1 MKKGRRDN
9 QCRIATCF
17 CQRNNEMKN
26 NDCLRI
32 HNLIKKL
39 TITLFIIFPMICS
52 AQKKELLIIGTMHT
66 VPNIVKNAY
75 RPLLKYAIDYAPEAI
90 YVEYIQARDTIS
102 LKNHTPQFLRQS
114 DSIQRECSIDEV
126 SFRLLRKK
134 KLTELNNEEYH
145 LLAMSYLAQRDKANY
160 SYYNYLAT
168 YGIEGCKEPKKNESE
183 DLSFK
188 LAIRMGITELYSIDN
203 HQTDKLYYEAWDK
216 AITDGKINGNTNILN
231 ELIKTN
237 NKQRILPSFFGNLGK
252 YTNRTEVLQRYYL
265 MNSFRF
271 APYVNEYTQAVAKYW
286 DERNLQIALN
296 ISEQIKEKPYIKN
309 ILIVGAGHVIS
320 LQKALN
326 VIYPDLQ
333 VKLMSE

>member
-9 QCRIATCF
+9 RCRIATCI

-90 YVEYIQARDTIS
+90 YVEYIQTRDTIS
-102 LKNHTPQFLRQS
+102 LKNHTPQFLHQS

-145 LLAMSYLAQRDKANY
+145 LLAISYLAQRDKANY
-160 SYYNYLAT
+160 S
-168 YGIEGCKEPKKNESE
+168 
-183 DLSFK
+183 
-188 LAIRMGITELYSIDN
+188 
-203 HQTDKLYYEAWDK
+203 
-216 AITDGKINGNTNILN
+216 
-231 ELIKTN
+231 
-237 NKQRILPSFFGNLGK
+237 
-252 YTNRTEVLQRYYL
+252 
-265 MNSFRF
+265 
-271 APYVNEYTQAVAKYW
+271 
-286 DERNLQIALN
+286 
-296 ISEQIKEKPYIKN
+296 
-309 ILIVGAGHVIS
+309 
-320 LQKALN
+320 
-326 VIYPDLQ
+326 
-333 VKLMSE
+333 

>member
-102 LKNHTPQFLRQS
+102 LKNHTRVNGMAFTLSLAALQTGSQTVGVPQVGLCNFQQS
-114 DSIQRECSIDEV
+114 
-126 SFRLLRKK
+126 
-134 KLTELNNEEYH
+134 T
-145 LLAMSYLAQRDKANY
+145 
-160 SYYNYLAT
+160 
-168 YGIEGCKEPKKNESE
+168 
-183 DLSFK
+183 
-188 LAIRMGITELYSIDN
+188 
-203 HQTDKLYYEAWDK
+203 
-216 AITDGKINGNTNILN
+216 
-231 ELIKTN
+231 
-237 NKQRILPSFFGNLGK
+237 
-252 YTNRTEVLQRYYL
+252 
-265 MNSFRF
+265 
-271 APYVNEYTQAVAKYW
+271 TQ
-286 DERNLQIALN
+286 
-296 ISEQIKEKPYIKN
+296 
-309 ILIVGAGHVIS
+309 
-320 LQKALN
+320 
-326 VIYPDLQ
+326 
-333 VKLMSE
+333 

>member
-1 MKKGRRDN
+1 
-9 QCRIATCF
+9 
-17 CQRNNEMKN
+17 
-26 NDCLRI
+26 
-32 HNLIKKL
+32 
-39 TITLFIIFPMICS
+39 
-52 AQKKELLIIGTMHT
+52 MHT

-102 LKNHTPQFLRQS
+102 LKNHTPQFLHQS

-271 APYVNEYTQAVAKYW
+271 APYINEYTQAVAKYW

-333 VKLMSE
+333 VKLKSE

>member
-1 MKKGRRDN
+1 
-9 QCRIATCF
+9 
-17 CQRNNEMKN
+17 
-26 NDCLRI
+26 
-32 HNLIKKL
+32 
-39 TITLFIIFPMICS
+39 
-52 AQKKELLIIGTMHT
+52 MHT

-102 LKNHTPQFLRQS
+102 LKNHTPQFLHQS

>member
-1 MKKGRRDN
+1 MKTFRLLLGF
-9 QCRIATCF
+9 I
-17 CQRNNEMKN
+17 
-26 NDCLRI
+26 
-32 HNLIKKL
+32 
-39 TITLFIIFPMICS
+39 IIFPMICP

-66 VPNIVKNAY
+66 VPYIVKNAY

-102 LKNHTPQFLRQS
+102 LKVHTPKFLHQS
-114 DSIQRECSIDEV
+114 DSIQERFPIDEV
-126 SFRLLRKK
+126 SFRTLRKK

-145 LLAMSYLAQRDKANY
+145 LLAMSYLMQRDKANY

-168 YGIEGCKEPKKNESE
+168 YGIEGCKEPLRNESE
-183 DLSFK
+183 DLTFK
-188 LAIRMGITELYSIDN
+188 LAIRMGITELYLIDN

-216 AITDGKINGNTNILN
+216 AIANGKINGNTNILN

-237 NKQRILPSFFGNLGK
+237 NKQRILPSVFGNLGK
-252 YTNRTEVLQRYYL
+252 YTNRTEVLQKYYL

-271 APYVNEYTQAVAKYW
+271 APHTNEYTQAVAKYW
-286 DERNLQIALN
+286 DERNFQMALN
-296 ISEQIKEKPYIKN
+296 ISEQVKEKPYIKN

>member
-1 MKKGRRDN
+1 M
-9 QCRIATCF
+9 A
-17 CQRNNEMKN
+17 
-26 NDCLRI
+26 
-32 HNLIKKL
+32 
-39 TITLFIIFPMICS
+39 
-52 AQKKELLIIGTMHT
+52 
-66 VPNIVKNAY
+66 
-75 RPLLKYAIDYAPEAI
+75 
-90 YVEYIQARDTIS
+90 
-102 LKNHTPQFLRQS
+102 
-114 DSIQRECSIDEV
+114 
-126 SFRLLRKK
+126 
-134 KLTELNNEEYH
+134 
-145 LLAMSYLAQRDKANY
+145 
-160 SYYNYLAT
+160 
-168 YGIEGCKEPKKNESE
+168 
-183 DLSFK
+183 
-188 LAIRMGITELYSIDN
+188 
-203 HQTDKLYYEAWDK
+203 
-216 AITDGKINGNTNILN
+216 ILN

>member
-1 MKKGRRDN
+1 M
-9 QCRIATCF
+9 QHQTC
-17 CQRNNEMKN
+17 
-26 NDCLRI
+26 
-32 HNLIKKL
+32 
-39 TITLFIIFPMICS
+39 S
-52 AQKKELLIIGTMHT
+52 
-66 VPNIVKNAY
+66 
-75 RPLLKYAIDYAPEAI
+75 
-90 YVEYIQARDTIS
+90 
-102 LKNHTPQFLRQS
+102 
-114 DSIQRECSIDEV
+114 
-126 SFRLLRKK
+126 
-134 KLTELNNEEYH
+134 
-145 LLAMSYLAQRDKANY
+145 
-160 SYYNYLAT
+160 
-168 YGIEGCKEPKKNESE
+168 KKNESE

>member
-1 MKKGRRDN
+1 M
-9 QCRIATCF
+9 TT
-17 CQRNNEMKN
+17 
-26 NDCLRI
+26 

-39 TITLFIIFPMICS
+39 AVTLFIIFPMICL

-90 YVEYIQARDTIS
+90 YVEYIPAQDTIS
-102 LKNHTPQFLRQS
+102 LKVHTPKFLHQS
-114 DSIQRECSIDEV
+114 DSIQGERPIDEI
-126 SFRLLRKK
+126 SYHTLRKK

-145 LLAMSYLAQRDKANY
+145 LLAISYLAQRDKANY

-168 YGIEGCKEPKKNESE
+168 YGIEGCKKPSRNESE
-183 DLSFK
+183 DLTFK
-188 LAIRMGITELYSIDN
+188 LAIRMGITELYPIDY
-203 HQTDKLYYEAWDK
+203 HRTDKFYYEAWDK
-216 AITDGKINGNTNILN
+216 AIIDGKTNGNTNILN

-237 NKQRILPSFFGNLGK
+237 NKQRILPSIFGNLGK

-271 APYVNEYTQAVAKYW
+271 APCVNEYTQAVAKYW
-286 DERNLQIALN
+286 DERNFRMALN
-296 ISEQIKEKPYIKN
+296 ISKQIKEKPYVKN

-320 LQKALN
+320 LQKVLN
-326 VIYPDLQ
+326 AIYPDLQ